1 MQYNF
6 TEKIDNLERQIQQF
20 DFKLIEERV
29 ETWQQGIEK
38 TLNDLKKEVSFS
50 KEQDTSLGIR
60 DI

>member
-38 TLNDLKKEVSFS
+38 TLNDFKKEVSFS